1 MYIIPL
7 IIIAVILAI
16 VVFYYR
22 QQARTLYFMFQE
34 LAKDYKELRDDYDNL
49 YISYAILEE
58 TGIER

>member
-1 MYIIPL
+1 
-7 IIIAVILAI
+7 
-16 VVFYYR
+16 
-22 QQARTLYFMFQE
+22 MFQE